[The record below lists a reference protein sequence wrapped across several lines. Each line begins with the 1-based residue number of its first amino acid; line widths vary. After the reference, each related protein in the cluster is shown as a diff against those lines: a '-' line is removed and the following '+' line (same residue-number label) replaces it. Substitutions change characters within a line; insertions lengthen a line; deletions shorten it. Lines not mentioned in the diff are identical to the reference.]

1 MVLDERPA
9 VVAFDGSDE
18 AGAALR
24 AAATLLVG
32 RRLVVVTVWEPGLAL
47 AAAPLRDPS
56 GVGYMPPPPGQ
67 VAEIDSIQRD
77 HANDVAEAGARL
89 ARELGAMA
97 EPLAVSDEVDVA
109 ETIVAVADE
118 RDACAIVT
126 GSRGL
131 GRVKRSLLGSVSGA
145 LLHRTGRPVLVVRA
159 PE

>member
-1 MVLDERPA
+1 MVLDERPV

-47 AAAPLRDPS
+47 AMGPPSDPS
-56 GVGYMPPPPGQ
+56 GMGYIPPPPDQ
-67 VAEIDSIQRD
+67 VAELDRIQRD
-77 HANDVAEAGARL
+77 RAIDVAEAGARL

-97 EPLAVSDEVDVA
+97 EPLAVSDDVDVA

-118 RDACAIVT
+118 RDACAIVI

-131 GRVKRSLLGSVSGA
+131 GRVKSLFGSVSGA
-145 LLHRTGRPVLVVRA
+145 LLHRTDRPVLVVRA